1 MQWVVKSDAIT
12 HPARWADSHTTAAPG
27 KVGGHT
33 AAAPGKVGLFPH
45 GSGARQGGPIPT
57 QHRRAARWADS
68 HTTAAPGKVGLFH
81 YTWTPAPGKVGRFPH
96 RQRRPARWADFH
108 TAPAPGRWADSHTT
122 AAPGKMGGFPY
133 RHVCSLC
140 YPWIVQLS
148 GSLVVWRSVPCNR
161 PRGPLTRSTAPRPEG
176 GPPFPR
182 AGARRPLRT
191 PVGDVRQLCGGER
204 D

>member
-1 MQWVVKSDAIT
+1 MQLRT
-12 HPARWADSHTTAAPG
+12 G
-27 KVGGHT
+27 KVGRFPHDSSARQGGRTHGSGAGKVGLFHT
-33 AAAPGKVGLFPH
+33 AAAPGKR
-45 GSGARQGGPIPT
+45 ADPT

-68 HTTAAPGKVGLFH
+68 HTTAAPGKVGDFH
-81 YTWTPAPGKVGRFPH
+81 TAPAPGKVGRFPT
-96 RQRRPARWADFH
+96 RQRRRQDGRISTQHRRPA
-108 TAPAPGRWADSHTT
+108 RWADSHTT

-148 GSLVVWRSVPCNR
+148 GSLVVWRSVPVTGR
-161 PRGPLTRSTAPRPEG
+161 VRPLTRSTAPRPEG

-191 PVGDVRQLCGGER
+191 PVGDVRQQWR
-204 D
+204 